1 MEVHTW
7 GFLENYS
14 RVLMSF
20 ILAFYLKDQGFH
32 IYANTSSE
40 EEYSLLPLFEMLC
53 TSAEEDSVMRY

>member
-1 MEVHTW
+1 
-7 GFLENYS
+7 
-14 RVLMSF
+14 MSF
-20 ILAFYLKDQGFH
+20 ILAFYFKDQGFH